1 MKILYIFISVKI
13 YTGEDLKWDTP
24 TGGVISNS
32 YRYRSIAELK
42 CPILILQWCKT
53 DCGRPPLGLCSEPS
67 PVPLLWRLKTFG
79 FYNF

>member
-42 CPILILQWCKT
+42 CPILILQWCK
-53 DCGRPPLGLCSEPS
+53 GGVEGMSEAEQSPPCVVFL
-67 PVPLLWRLKTFG
+67 
-79 FYNF
+79 YN